1 MTSQSGGSQPPGSER
16 APAPDSPAPPRVTVV
31 VPTYNRRASLA
42 RLLASLERQTYP
54 RDRFDVVV
62 VDDGSSDG
70 TVDWL
75 RTVTTPFSLRVIE
88 QSHGGPSKARNR
100 GVAEA
105 GGEIVLFLDDDVSA
119 APDLIAQHIAA
130 RAGQEATV
138 VIGPMSPPE
147 GWARPA
153 WVRWA
158 EDTLQQQYR
167 AMEAGE
173 YACSPRQFYTA
184 NASVPRRSFLEVG
197 GFDVEY
203 KRNEDV
209 ELAYRL
215 RDIGVGFVFNIKA
228 DILHYAGHSF
238 EGWQRATY
246 QYGRYDVMQSRDK
259 GGQAFWLACREFHT
273 RHRLNRLAA
282 RVCTGR
288 RPLYAG
294 AVAGLGAVVR
304 GADRV
309 GAGGVAKLALSA
321 LFSVLYWQGAQ
332 DELGPRDPVWR
343 YVAAAPHVRL
353 AQSDGGPAGGRARGA

>member
-353 AQSDGGPAGGRARGA
+353 AQSDGGPAGGGARGA